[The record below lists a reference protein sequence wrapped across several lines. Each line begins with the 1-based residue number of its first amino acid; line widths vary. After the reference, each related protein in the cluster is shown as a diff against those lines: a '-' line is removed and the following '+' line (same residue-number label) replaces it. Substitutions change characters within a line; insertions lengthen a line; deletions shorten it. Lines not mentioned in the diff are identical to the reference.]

1 MSSSEPPA
9 PPLLS
14 DESAAPQDEE
24 PSEEAD
30 LDKLKETEAAVMSLL
45 ASEADETSAS
55 DEGQTLVAV
64 TEPYIGEGDSDEFP
78 AKVASSRASPQNND
92 AGLVE
97 ATPGEV
103 TVKLTTEGLSSLVS
117 YSSSSAEVSA
127 SEDNTQ
133 DVPEKSNS
141 EDPLTSG
148 KSIADNVKEPAAISQ
163 VLEETEENQHE
174 KSQVSPGEVLAA
186 AADALASAVD
196 EVQVEAE
203 EVAAIESV
211 TAALAQAEADLA
223 MKTAEDDVDA
233 AESDIP
239 EAVGSEEE
247 EAASVPNSVVK
258 EDSNATSPPDTKVG
272 ESSTEHIQSAQES
285 KDAVETPPNVMEAV
299 TQEALVSAFDEETQA
314 AQEKKDEVNLP
325 KDSLEEAEEAL
336 TFVKDS
342 SNQKSPKEMEKV
354 TFKDI
359 VQTSVADE
367 NSDVKMDTDTKEVPE
382 KLPTEHPST
391 KIDTTQSAKSTA
403 EDADADT
410 TEESKITIDK
420 EVNSGKGIKRPLED
434 DTEEPAEDKK
444 KEEEGR
450 GKRPKKSE
458 PAIESSLHPLEQEE
472 AQDTP
477 QEEET
482 ELMETGTTRDLEP
495 ESGIKTRKRVEPE
508 GLEKGDEGSRDGE
521 GDEVGEDDAEKKDNS
536 GQDKDKDDSKEDEE
550 SSTPSRR
557 RKKKRRAYERPRGE
571 GGKFMKE
578 KPDPSMLDEETRM
591 DCSLLQDEDSQGS
604 ASRREVRRFRCEVIV
619 PESTEVFTADKVVEY
634 VWPLEGIGEHYF
646 IQEQIS
652 QYLGIMSFKRRYPD
666 LRRRPI
672 DMQERDYLKE
682 KGLVS
687 DMACDLGLTA
697 VRSEDVLDVMFNDFP
712 AKFEELQRL
721 LRERK
726 ENEMRERG
734 KVNYSMANIDKSKMQ
749 EYGRKAAADAAR
761 WNASFNKEK
770 REDRRYSF
778 DLQTFT
784 LQMPL
789 GRGKKLPP
797 EMTKI
802 GFYPVAV
809 LPGQF
814 TNSYREYTP
823 QALKTM
829 PLNTVVSAPVVP
841 DPLGSDGNSSDSEEE
856 TNDTTQRSVVDD
868 PVKEEKGGEAGP
880 RCKVCSGTKNRNK
893 GGKPEPLI
901 ICGNC
906 KSASHPTCIDLT
918 LVMVP
923 KIESYN
929 WQCMDCKSC
938 VTCNDPDDEDKM
950 IFCDMCDRG
959 YHIYCVG
966 LRRVPNGRWHCKEC
980 AMCSS
985 CGSKTPAGNEHLKNA
1000 EWQHEF
1006 KKDKDNKQLRYA
1018 TTLCVPCDKYW
1029 KRRQFCYVCLKV
1041 YRSIPEDG
1049 MVRCSNCPK
1058 YIHREGTCSTM
1069 YESERF
1075 CINCFK
1081 MRNSTALNHSR
1092 IIAAAK
1098 KKMASGY

>member
-1 MSSSEPPA
+1 MDSSEPP
-9 PPLLS
+9 PPLS
-14 DESAAPQDEE
+14 AEEESAVAQDEMN
-24 PSEEAD
+24 AD
-30 LDKLKETEAAVMSLL
+30 ETDLNKLEETEAAVMSLL
-45 ASEADETSAS
+45 ASEADN
-55 DEGQTLVAV
+55 DEAIEQSQALLTVSESYSG
-64 TEPYIGEGDSDEFP
+64 IGDSDEFP
-78 AKVASSRASPQNND
+78 VKEASSRTSPQDSESGMVD
-92 AGLVE
+92 AAFNE
-97 ATPGEV
+97 A
-103 TVKLTTEGLSSLVS
+103 TVKLSEGLSSLVS

-127 SEDNTQ
+127 SEDNGQ
-133 DVPEKSNS
+133 DDPENDVDEAAPRVEGTVQFVEAAESGS
-141 EDPLTSG
+141 EKL
-148 KSIADNVKEPAAISQ
+148 A
-163 VLEETEENQHE
+163 EEVQQE
-174 KSQVSPGEVLAA
+174 SSLVSPGEVLAA
-186 AADALASAVD
+186 AADALASAAD
-196 EVQVEAE
+196 IEQVHVEEAE
-203 EVAAIESV
+203 AVDNMA
-211 TAALAQAEADLA
+211 AALVKASSSMALNTDLA
-223 MKTAEDDVDA
+223 TMDVEEPAITEVMNSDQEEKTDVQTPVFAEEGNVTQA
-233 AESDIP
+233 HPAQER
-239 EAVGSEEE
+239 EA
-247 EAASVPNSVVK
+247 
-258 EDSNATSPPDTKVG
+258 
-272 ESSTEHIQSAQES
+272 STEECVQES
-285 KDAVETPPNVMEAV
+285 KDEVESLQNLAKETVQEELV
-299 TQEALVSAFDEETQA
+299 TAFDEETQA
-314 AQEKKDEVNLP
+314 AEKKDEVDF
-325 KDSLEEAEEAL
+325 KKGSLETENAPE
-336 TFVKDS
+336 FVKES
-342 SNQKSPKEMEKV
+342 KIQKSPQDTEHESFADPGQASVPKESADIDTEVQMK
-354 TFKDI
+354 KDAVENPPAEYTPSVI
-359 VQTSVADE
+359 DSTQTAKLSPE
-367 NSDVKMDTDTKEVPE
+367 NLDMN
-382 KLPTEHPST
+382 PTE
-391 KIDTTQSAKSTA
+391 
-403 EDADADT
+403 
-410 TEESKITIDK
+410 K
-420 EVNSGKGIKRPLED
+420 ELVSHEKDVNKGKGIKRSLEE
-434 DTEEPAEDKK
+434 DTEEPVESHEMQ
-444 KEEEGR
+444 EE
-450 GKRPKKSE
+450 KRLRKSE
-458 PAIESSLHPLEQEE
+458 QAMSPSPQTQVEREEQEE
-472 AQDTP
+472 EQDTL
-477 QEEET
+477 QEEEA
-482 ELMETGTTRDLEP
+482 EPMETEAPQELEP
-495 ESGIKTRKRVEPE
+495 ESSTKTQAFDLSVIAKA
-508 GLEKGDEGSRDGE
+508 DDGSREGE
-521 GDEVGEDDAEKKDNS
+521 GEEVGEDEGEKKDNDI
-536 GQDKDKDDSKEDEE
+536 QEKDKDDGKEDEE
-550 SSTPSRR
+550 SSTPSRK
-557 RKKKRRAYERPRGE
+557 RKKKKRSYERPRGE

-591 DCSLLQDEDSQGS
+591 DYNLPQDEDSQGS

-619 PESTEVFTADKVVEY
+619 PESTEVFTAEKVVEY
-634 VWPLEGIGEHYF
+634 VWPLEGVGEHYF

-761 WNASFNKEK
+761 WNANFNKEK
-770 REDRRYSF
+770 REERRYSF

-784 LQMPL
+784 LQMPA

-797 EMTKI
+797 AYTKI

-814 TNSYREYTP
+814 TNHYREYSS

-829 PLNTVVSAPVVP
+829 PLTTIMSAPVIA
-841 DPLGSDGNSSDSEEE
+841 DQLGSDGGSSDSEDE
-856 TNDTTQRSVVDD
+856 TCDTQRAVLDD
-868 PVKEEKGGEAGP
+868 NGKEEKGGDGP
-880 RCKVCSGTKNRNK
+880 RCKVCNGTKNRNK

-901 ICGNC
+901 ICGSC

-929 WQCMDCKSC
+929 WQCMDCKTC

-1058 YIHREGTCSTM
+1058 YIHREVCSTM
-1069 YESERF
+1069 YENERF